1 MSAAPTTRRSRWSS
15 TVTTSGPICGEAKPV
30 VRELLSSF
38 GDDLCYVWR
47 HLPLT
52 DVHRHAQPATEA
64 AEAAGAPGRVL
75 EKLLADPD
83 ELPIPSGPP
92 EAMTCIRRKVVPRTA
107 NTETVSLI
115 GLARPGN

>member
-1 MSAAPTTRRSRWSS
+1 
-15 TVTTSGPICGEAKPV
+15 VTTSGPICGEAKPV

-52 DVHRHAQPATEA
+52 DVHRHAQPGTEA

-75 EKLLADPD
+75 EDAREAPGRPRRAADP
-83 ELPIPSGPP
+83 LR
-92 EAMTCIRRKVVPRTA
+92 A
-107 NTETVSLI
+107 
-115 GLARPGN
+115 ARGDDLH